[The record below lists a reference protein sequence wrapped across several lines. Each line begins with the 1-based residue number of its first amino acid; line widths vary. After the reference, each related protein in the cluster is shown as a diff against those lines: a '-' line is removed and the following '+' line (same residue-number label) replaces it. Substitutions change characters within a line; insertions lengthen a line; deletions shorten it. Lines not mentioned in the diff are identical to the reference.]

1 MEFQMSGY
9 KDRAAQHE
17 FDHFY
22 EKLFLDRL
30 VSRRNALSV
39 KGILSVKDLLVYY
52 EKWFELTLYGNIKK
66 RPAYSAGR

>member
-1 MEFQMSGY
+1 MLRY
-9 KDRAAQHE
+9 
-17 FDHFY
+17 
-22 EKLFLDRL
+22 LFARD
-30 VSRRNALSV
+30 VEIV